1 MVRRYQLI
9 DGKISESQAEQSP
22 ILVYVNPNEAEKKYL
37 TEELKLDEHTLNSS
51 LDPDELSRLEFEP
64 EHLALIFK
72 RPKNYA
78 ACDNFLFRV
87 SSVGLFLFKERLV
100 ILLTEDISLF
110 EGKPYVRGLS
120 LPKVMLT
127 LIYRSIYHFVEHLKI
142 INTLSDSLEQKINAS
157 MENKYLLNLFI
168 LEKSL
173 VYYLNATNSNAMVI
187 EKIRNNAGKI
197 GIDADCQEFLDD
209 ILIENNQCY
218 KQAEIYS
225 NILSGL
231 MDARASIVG
240 NNLNVLMKTLNII
253 TICIMMP
260 TLVVSIFSMNVQ
272 FPLQQHPW
280 AFWFVISLAV
290 VSGISFLFFWK
301 RKKW

>member
-1 MVRRYQLI
+1 MVRTYRLT
-9 DGKISESQAEQSP
+9 DGKISECQDEQSP
-22 ILVYVNPNEAEKKYL
+22 ILVYINPSEAEKKYL
-37 TEELKLDEHTLNSS
+37 TDELKLDEHTLNSS

-64 EHLALIFK
+64 DHLALIFK
-72 RPKNYA
+72 RPKNYS
-78 ACDNFLFRV
+78 ACDNFLFKV
-87 SSVGLFLFKERLV
+87 ASLGLFLFKDRLV
-100 ILLTEDISLF
+100 ILLSEDIPLF
-110 EGKPYVRGLS
+110 EGKLFGRGMS
-120 LPKVMLT
+120 LPRLMLT
-127 LIYRSIYHFVEHLKI
+127 LIYRSIYHFIEHLKI
-142 INTLSDSLEQKINAS
+142 INMLSDSLEAKINAS

-187 EKIRNNAGKI
+187 EKIKNNAGKI

-253 TICIMMP
+253 TITIMMP
-260 TLVVSIFSMNVQ
+260 TLVVSIFSMNVP
-272 FPLQQHPW
+272 FPLQHHPL
-280 AFWFVISLAV
+280 AFFFVMGLAV
-290 VSGISFLFFWK
+290 VSGFGFMLFWK